1 MRSRCWFWWLS
12 LLLMPLMACESS
24 RGSARAKTTK
34 PGLMVERDAQANPT
48 ADGYSSFGQSAFSNE
63 GKEGDVH
70 GRTENHFDASRWAT
84 DDLSN
89 GLQNGQAGAEAPAV
103 EPASPTASVERLL
116 AYQGEIRVE
125 VARPE
130 DSIAQFVAKA
140 KEWGGYLQNQ
150 SGSTVTV
157 RIPAKNF
164 EAAFVLLRGFGRVQN
179 EMRKADDVTE
189 EFTDLGIRI
198 DNARKSR
205 DRLLEVLKMAEKV
218 EDVLKVETELRRLTE
233 EIERMEGR
241 RKFLADQV
249 TMSVV
254 RATFQAVAEAPPI
267 RHSRQMSRFAWINA
281 IGAERVMEDF

>member
-12 LLLMPLMACESS
+12 LLLLPLMACESS
-24 RGSARAKTTK
+24 RVSARAKTTK
-34 PGLMVERDAQANPT
+34 PGLMVESDAPSSPPAS
-48 ADGYSSFGQSAFSNE
+48 GYTSFGETTFGNE
-63 GKEGDVH
+63 KSEGEAR
-70 GRTENHFDASRWAT
+70 GRTENHFDPSRWAT
-84 DDLSN
+84 DDLTN
-89 GLQNGQAGAEAPAV
+89 GLQPAQGGAKAP
-103 EPASPTASVERLL
+103 VERLL

-125 VARPE
+125 VARP
-130 DSIAQFVAKA
+130 DDAMAQFVAKA

-150 SGSTVTV
+150 TGSTVTV

-164 EAAFVLLRGFGRVQN
+164 EAAFVLLRGFGRVLN
-179 EMRKADDVTE
+179 ETRKADDVTE

-205 DRLLEVLKMAEKV
+205 DRLLEVLQKAEKV

-241 RKFLADQV
+241 RKFLAEQV

-254 RATFQAVAEAPPI
+254 RATFQAVAEAPPV
-267 RHSRQMSRFAWINA
+267 RRSRQMSRFAWINA

>member
-12 LLLMPLMACESS
+12 LLLLPLMACESS
-24 RGSARAKTTK
+24 RVSARAKTTK
-34 PGLMVERDAQANPT
+34 PGLMVESDAPSSPPASGYT
-48 ADGYSSFGQSAFSNE
+48 AFGDTAFGNE
-63 GKEGDVH
+63 KGEGEVG
-70 GRTENHFDASRWAT
+70 GRTDTRFDPSGWAT
-84 DDLSN
+84 DE
-89 GLQNGQAGAEAPAV
+89 ATGAKAP
-103 EPASPTASVERLL
+103 VERLL

-130 DSIAQFVAKA
+130 DAMAQFVAKA

-150 SGSTVTV
+150 TGSTVTV

-164 EAAFVLLRGFGRVQN
+164 EAAFVLLRGFGRVLQ
-179 EMRKADDVTE
+179 ETRKADDVTE

-205 DRLLEVLKMAEKV
+205 DRLLEVLQKAEKV

-241 RKFLADQV
+241 RKFLAEQV

-254 RATFQAVAEAPPI
+254 RATFQAVAEAPPV
-267 RHSRQMSRFAWINA
+267 RRSRQMSRFAWINA